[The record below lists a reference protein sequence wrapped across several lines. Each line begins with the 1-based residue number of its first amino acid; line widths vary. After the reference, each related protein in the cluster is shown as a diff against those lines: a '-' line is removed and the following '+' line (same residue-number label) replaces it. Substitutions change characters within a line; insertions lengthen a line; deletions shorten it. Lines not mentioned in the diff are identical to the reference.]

1 MKTFFHSEPARIA
14 CLAILF
20 SASFPLASG
29 AEPAVFEGPEA
40 AVSALVA
47 ALEAR
52 DRDALIE
59 VFGPENEDVALTGDP
74 EEDRAIWT
82 EFMDDYRTL
91 NRMEIDN
98 GERATLYIGRDLWP
112 FPADIVAVDGG
123 WSFDAAGAR
132 EEVRLRRIGLNELDV
147 IDLLHGYVR
156 AQAAYRRSDPDGDG
170 LPSFAAGI
178 LSSPGTRDG
187 LYWPPEPGAP
197 ESPVGDFMARAA
209 ADGYG
214 FEGVDVEPDPYL
226 GYYYRVLRK
235 QGPSAPGGA
244 VDYVVEGRMLA
255 GHALLAFPADY
266 GGSGIMSFM
275 VGEAG
280 VIYEAD
286 LGEDTLSV
294 ADAIDVFDPG
304 EAWSQV
310 EK

>member
-1 MKTFFHSEPARIA
+1 MNSESRFGPARAA
-14 CLAILF
+14 CLAGLLMA
-20 SASFPLASG
+20 ASPLM
-29 AEPAVFEGPEA
+29 AEPMVFDGPEA
-40 AVSALVA
+40 AVGALVA
-47 ALEAR
+47 ALNAR
-52 DRDALIE
+52 DRDALIA

-74 EEDRAIWT
+74 DEDRAIWT
-82 EFMDDYRTL
+82 EFMAEYDIL
-91 NRMEIDN
+91 NRMEIVD
-98 GERATLYIGRDLWP
+98 GDRATLFIGRDLWP

-147 IDLLHGYVR
+147 IDLLRGYVR

-244 VDYVVEGRMLA
+244 VDYVVDGRMLA

-294 ADAIDVFDPG
+294 AGAIDVFDPG

-310 EK
+310 EE

>member
-1 MKTFFHSEPARIA
+1 MNSESLFDPARAA
-14 CLAILF
+14 CLAGLLMA
-20 SASFPLASG
+20 ASPLM
-29 AEPAVFEGPEA
+29 AEPMVFDGPEA
-40 AVSALVA
+40 AVDALVA

-52 DRDALIE
+52 DRDALVE

-112 FPADIVAVDGG
+112 FPAEIIPVDGG

-156 AQAAYRRSDPDGDG
+156 AQAAYRRSNPDGDG

-244 VDYVVEGRMLA
+244 VDYVVDGRMLA
-255 GHALLAFPADY
+255 GHAFLAFPADY

>member
-1 MKTFFHSEPARIA
+1 MNSESRFGPARAA
-14 CLAILF
+14 CLAGLLMA
-20 SASFPLASG
+20 ASPLM
-29 AEPAVFEGPEA
+29 AEPMVFDGPEA
-40 AVSALVA
+40 AVGALVA
-47 ALEAR
+47 ALNAR
-52 DRDALIE
+52 DRDALIA

-74 EEDRAIWT
+74 DEDRAIWT
-82 EFMDDYRTL
+82 EFMAEYEIL
-91 NRMEIDN
+91 NRMEIVD
-98 GERATLYIGRDLWP
+98 GDRATLFIGRDLWP

-244 VDYVVEGRMLA
+244 VDYVVDGRMLA

-286 LGEDTLSV
+286 LGKDTLSV
-294 ADAIDVFDPG
+294 AGAIDVFDPG

-310 EK
+310 EE

>member
-1 MKTFFHSEPARIA
+1 MNSESRFGHAKAA
-14 CLAILF
+14 CLAGLLMA
-20 SASFPLASG
+20 ASPLM
-29 AEPAVFEGPEA
+29 AEPMVFDGPEA
-40 AVSALVA
+40 AVGALVA
-47 ALEAR
+47 ALNAR
-52 DRDALIE
+52 DRDALIA

-74 EEDRAIWT
+74 DEDRAIWT
-82 EFMDDYRTL
+82 EFMAEYEIL
-91 NRMEIDN
+91 NRMEIVD
-98 GERATLYIGRDLWP
+98 GDRATLFIGRDLWP

-244 VDYVVEGRMLA
+244 VDYVVDGRMLA
-255 GHALLAFPADY
+255 GHALLAFAADY

-294 ADAIDVFDPG
+294 AGAIDVFDPG

>member
-1 MKTFFHSEPARIA
+1 MKTFFHSEPARVA

-20 SASFPLASG
+20 SATFPLASG

-59 VFGPENEDVALTGDP
+59 VFGPENEDVALTGGP
-74 EEDRAIWT
+74 EEDRAIWA

-156 AQAAYRRSDPDGDG
+156 AQAAYRRSNPDGDG

-244 VDYVVEGRMLA
+244 VNYVVDGRMLA

>member
-1 MKTFFHSEPARIA
+1 
-14 CLAILF
+14 
-20 SASFPLASG
+20 
-29 AEPAVFEGPEA
+29 
-40 AVSALVA
+40 
-47 ALEAR
+47 
-52 DRDALIE
+52 
-59 VFGPENEDVALTGDP
+59 
-74 EEDRAIWT
+74 
-82 EFMDDYRTL
+82 
-91 NRMEIDN
+91 MEIDN

-147 IDLLHGYVR
+147 IDLLQGYVR
-156 AQAAYRRSDPDGDG
+156 AQANYRRTDPDGDG

-226 GYYYRVLRK
+226 GYYYRVLQK

-244 VDYVVEGRMLA
+244 VNYLVDGRMLA

-266 GGSGIMSFM
+266 GKSGIMSFM

-280 VIYEAD
+280 VIFQAD
-286 LGEDTLSV
+286 LGEDTLAV
-294 ADAIDVFDPG
+294 AGAIDAFDPG
-304 EAWSQV
+304 EAWSP
-310 EK
+310 EDE